1 MQVFVTGASG
11 HIASAVIPELLGAG
25 HEVVGLARSDVSAA
39 AVQALGAKVHRGGLD
54 DLDTLREAAAASD
67 GVIHL
72 AFKHEQVASEDFGA
86 AMDAHMDTIEALGGA
101 LAGTG
106 KPMVATSATLMLV
119 FSGVSGT
126 ATESDAVTAGLGA
139 EAEKAVLALAER
151 GVRSSIVRLPPTV
164 HSSLDHRGY
173 IPALIG
179 IARETGRAGYVGEGS
194 NRWPAVHT
202 LDAGR
207 VYRLTIEAA
216 PAGSRLHAVADGGP
230 VPRDRRDHRPPPGR
244 AGCKHLTRGCS
255 RLLRPPLLSR
265 LGRQPDVE
273 RAHSAPARL
282 ALGTHWAHRRSQPR
296 SLLPD
301 GVKMKKIQYNTYGP
315 PVPSGQTSA

>member
-1 MQVFVTGASG
+1 MFVTGASG

-67 GVIHL
+67 GVIYL
-72 AFKHEQVASEDFGA
+72 AFKHEQVASGDFGA
-86 AMDAHMDTIEALGGA
+86 AMDAHMDAIEALGGA

-151 GVRSSIVRLPPTV
+151 GVRSSVVRLPPTV

-179 IARETGRAGYVGEGS
+179 IAREKGRAGYVGEGS

-207 VYRLTIEAA
+207 AYRLTIEAA
-216 PAGSRLHAVADGGP
+216 PAGSRLHAVADEG
-230 VPRDRRDHRPPPGR
+230 VPYREIAETIGR
-244 AGCKHLTRGCS
+244 HLDVPAVSISPEDVADYFGHLSSAVSADNPTS
-255 RLLRPPLLSR
+255 SELTQHLL
-265 LGRQPDVE
+265 GW
-273 RAHSAPARL
+273 HSAHAGL
-282 ALGTHWAHRRSQPR
+282 IDDLDQGH
-296 SLLPD
+296 
-301 GVKMKKIQYNTYGP
+301 YF
-315 PVPSGQTSA
+315 QTESK

>member
-1 MQVFVTGASG
+1 MPAPTCPLPQCRPS
-11 HIASAVIPELLGAG
+11 
-25 HEVVGLARSDVSAA
+25 
-39 AVQALGAKVHRGGLD
+39 GAKVHRGGLD

-72 AFKHEQVASEDFGA
+72 AFKHEQVASGDFAA
-86 AMDAHMDTIEALGGA
+86 AMDAHMEAIEALGGA

-106 KPMVATSATLMLV
+106 KPMVATSGTLMLA

-179 IARETGRAGYVGEGS
+179 IAREKGRAGYVGEGS

-202 LDAGR
+202 LDAAR
-207 VYRLTIEAA
+207 AI
-216 PAGSRLHAVADGGP
+216 PPD
-230 VPRDRRDHRPPPGR
+230 DRGR
-244 AGCKHLTRGCS
+244 AGRARGCTRLPTRGCRTARS
-255 RLLRPPLLSR
+255 PRPSAATWTCRL
-265 LGRQPDVE
+265 
-273 RAHSAPARL
+273 
-282 ALGTHWAHRRSQPR
+282 
-296 SLLPD
+296 
-301 GVKMKKIQYNTYGP
+301 
-315 PVPSGQTSA
+315 